1 MTPEEEAPL
10 EKPPLFATW
19 RTVYAMVLC
28 LLAVYVGLLT
38 LFREAFS

>member
-1 MTPEEEAPL
+1 MTPEDETPI

-28 LLAVYVGLLT
+28 LLAVYVGMLA
-38 LFREAFS
+38 LFRETFS